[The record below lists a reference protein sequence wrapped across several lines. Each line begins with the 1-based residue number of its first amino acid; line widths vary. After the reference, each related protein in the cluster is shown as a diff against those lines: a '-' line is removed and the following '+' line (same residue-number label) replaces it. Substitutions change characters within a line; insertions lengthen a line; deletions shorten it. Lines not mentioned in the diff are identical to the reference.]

1 MRCLFGN
8 GSGSGKEI
16 GGGASSGG
24 ISGGNRACVCFPG
37 LFVQNPGFLDTD
49 TLSGISG
56 MEHETGRDCFIL
68 PAKRLGTALL
78 LVLLAL
84 SGAGMI
90 CLIVFAA
97 GERTGGRDDPDG
109 AVATLWNPGELLFF
123 LAALVP
129 QQAVLVPGYCMLL
142 EWCLHKKA
150 AVRRVDFHGGDWN
163 RLCGRRVCQS
173 IYFKSRDASVLG
185 DRKMR
190 NAKSRYGGT
199 GISRTTIWYY
209 LKTCRKIA

>member
-1 MRCLFGN
+1 MSFWKRFGQQE
-8 GSGSGKEI
+8 KRL
-16 GGGASSGG
+16 GAVLLLAGFLAG
-24 ISGGNRACVCFPG
+24 IACVCFFPG

-49 TLSGISG
+49 TLSGISEWN
-56 MEHETGRDCFIL
+56 MNRTGLFLYCL
-68 PAKRLGTALL
+68 QKRLGTALL

-97 GERTGGRDDPDG
+97 GSGLAAGMILTALSLRYGIRGSF
-109 AVATLWNPGELLFF
+109 FF

-150 AVRRVDFHGGDWN
+150 ASGVWISLAVIGIGCAVEGYVNPFILKAVM
-163 RLCGRRVCQS
+163 RLCWG
-173 IYFKSRDASVLG
+173 
-185 DRKMR
+185 
-190 NAKSRYGGT
+190 
-199 GISRTTIWYY
+199 
-209 LKTCRKIA
+209 